1 MSGLPSVM
9 LCFKFSEE
17 TWPGFFW
24 QLGKQGTSLIRD
36 ETNKIIPPTLSAS
49 DVLQAI
55 KCLSSNCKEPL
66 QQRRDQDFIMLH
78 KILPH
83 LKTAMEVRLL
93 TVLFWSKSLHALLKF
108 YVNFTQ
114 FNSWA
119 SIWYQKVMASKIH
132 SSWLMDM
139 HVWENCCSLLVSPR
153 KREKIWRL
161 PYVVSKIIAARRM
174 CYLTKRTCFTSSE
187 RRTVTG
193 TISLV
198 DPHTSSV
205 TSGYLFK
212 VQATY

>member
-1 MSGLPSVM
+1 M
-9 LCFKFSEE
+9 
-17 TWPGFFW
+17 
-24 QLGKQGTSLIRD
+24 KQGTGLIRD

-83 LKTAMEVRLL
+83 LKTAMEVINLLIVHLQRLL

-119 SIWYQKVMASKIH
+119 SIWYHKVMARKIH
-132 SSWLMDM
+132 SSLLMDT

-174 CYLTKRTCFTSSE
+174 CYLTKPTCFTSLE

-193 TISLV
+193 MISPV

-205 TSGYLFK
+205 TSGYLP
-212 VQATY
+212 ATS